1 MHKIIILIFLFHGY
15 ALSQKIQVQEPI
27 RYLALGDSYTIGE
40 SVDATQRWP
49 VQLMDSLTA
58 KGLQVD
64 TLVINARTGRTTPE
78 LLEVIKGK
86 KYEHQNFNLVSV
98 LIGVNDQYQN
108 KPIADYPRYFRE
120 VLDSALRYVHQD
132 TGQVFVL
139 SIPDYAYTPFGQNQN
154 PTRISREIDQYNE
167 INKRIA
173 EEYQISYFDITP
185 ISRWGLD
192 TALWTANDGLH
203 PSARQ
208 YTAWVELILQHLVT
222 QTRTKSG
229 FKGENFKIFPNPA
242 HQWIQMTHSG
252 NLEGPYDM
260 QLMDIRGNVVKEKND
275 ISARA
280 LTIDLLGLQE
290 GHYLVCAIDSK
301 GRYCQKLQIVD

>member
-1 MHKIIILIFLFHGY
+1 MYKIIILILLFNGY
-15 ALSQKIQVQEPI
+15 GLAQQLQVQEPI

-40 SVDATQRWP
+40 SVAPSQRWP
-49 VQLMDSLTA
+49 VQLIDSLSA

-86 KYEHQNFNLVSV
+86 KYENQNFNMVSV

-108 KPIADYPRYFRE
+108 KPIDDYPIYFRE
-120 VLDSALRYVHQD
+120 VLDSALRYVQQD
-132 TGQVFVL
+132 THRVFIL
-139 SIPDYAYTPFGQNQN
+139 SIPDYAYTPFGQNQD
-154 PTRISREIDQYNE
+154 PARISREIDQYNE

-185 ISRWGLD
+185 ISRLGLD

-208 YTAWVELILQHLVT
+208 YTAWVELILQHLEI

-229 FKGENFKIFPNPA
+229 FREEYFKIFPNPA
-242 HQWIQMTHSG
+242 HQWIQMTHTG
-252 NLEGPYDM
+252 NILNPYDM
-260 QLMDIRGNVVKEKND
+260 QLIDMRGNVIKEKKEV
-275 ISARA
+275 SSRE
-280 LTIDLLGLQE
+280 LTIELLGLE
-290 GHYLVCAIDSK
+290 SGHYTLCAIDSK
-301 GRYCQKLQIVD
+301 GRYCKKLQIVH